1 MRSLARVRPDV
12 LSVKQE
18 RETLKR
24 QKLTDEVVGQ
34 LQTRPA
40 EAADQAYLVAL
51 LVNARR
57 NADLADLA
65 VGEVR
70 TRLAAAMDPSAKAAV
85 GSYDDDMQQLRLAL
99 LEAGC
104 PQECC
109 RVEAALATLSS
120 KRRTL
125 RTLESLRVDLSD
137 EFAAQAAQG
146 ILKNI
151 DPAVTDKLILES
163 AQRYAASAIRHGA
176 CSVPDNGDLDLA
188 NLDLANLDLADIDL
202 DNASG
207 QLALL
212 EAYLFYQVLY
222 ARAEVYL
229 ATGRLAIILVEAEI
243 VRSTTRRLRELQ
255 DRK

>member
-1 MRSLARVRPDV
+1 M
-12 LSVKQE
+12 
-18 RETLKR
+18 
-24 QKLTDEVVGQ
+24 
-34 LQTRPA
+34 
-40 EAADQAYLVAL
+40 
-51 LVNARR
+51 
-57 NADLADLA
+57 
-65 VGEVR
+65 
-70 TRLAAAMDPSAKAAV
+70 
-85 GSYDDDMQQLRLAL
+85 
-99 LEAGC
+99 
-104 PQECC
+104 
-109 RVEAALATLSS
+109 SS

-163 AQRYAASAIRHGA
+163 AQRYAASALRHGA

-212 EAYLFYQVLY
+212 EAHLFYQVLY